1 MIAERGMSLSS
12 GQKQRISIARAVIR
26 NAEIMIFDD
35 STSALDLK
43 TEANLY
49 QALSKSNPD
58 STRIIVAQRIASA
71 RNADRIIVLDHGKI
85 AAEGTHEQLLETSPV
100 YQEIYYSQLKQEADV

>member
-1 MIAERGMSLSS
+1 
-12 GQKQRISIARAVIR
+12 
-26 NAEIMIFDD
+26 MIFDD

-71 RNADRIIVLDHGKI
+71 RNTDRIIVLDHGKI